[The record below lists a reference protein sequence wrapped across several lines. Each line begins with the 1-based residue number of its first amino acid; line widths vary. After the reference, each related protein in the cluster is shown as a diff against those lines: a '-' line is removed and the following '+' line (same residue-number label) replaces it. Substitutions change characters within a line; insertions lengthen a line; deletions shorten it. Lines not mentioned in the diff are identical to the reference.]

1 MNFIRGENLA
11 ESSPSS
17 DEQPKKPRKQRSPNK
32 DKKPD
37 NAGLTSALINVHA
50 LLAGMTSI
58 PEIAIEREQAEILA
72 TAATEVMALYD
83 FGMSQEQQAWVN
95 LMMVAGSI
103 YGTKVFAYKMRLAD
117 EKAKA
122 EEETQ

>member
-1 MNFIRGENLA
+1 MNFTRGESLTD
-11 ESSPSS
+11 SSSLP
-17 DEQPKKPRKQRSPNK
+17 DEQPKKQRKPRAPNK

-50 LLAGMTSI
+50 LLAGMTAI

-72 TAATEVMALYD
+72 AAASEVMALYD
-83 FGMSQEQQAWVN
+83 FGMSPEQQAWVN

-103 YGTKVFAYKMRLAD
+103 YGTKVFAYKMRLA
-117 EKAKA
+117 EELAKS
-122 EEETQ
+122 EEAA